1 MSARIGK
8 MRSEIY
14 MRKIIVEVGQKVYFD
29 PFADVH
35 NAYGV
40 DFLRGGNGGYRGFYQ
55 PQGRLVLRG
64 LRKAAYQLLFQR
76 DRKEGIP

>member
-1 MSARIGK
+1 
-8 MRSEIY
+8 

-40 DFLRGGNGGYRGFYQ
+40 DSLRGGNGGYRGFYQ
-55 PQGRLVLRG
+55 RKRPLVLRG
-64 LRKAAYQLLFQR
+64 LRKTAYQLLFQR

>member
-1 MSARIGK
+1 
-8 MRSEIY
+8 

-40 DFLRGGNGGYRGFYQ
+40 DSLRGGG
-55 PQGRLVLRG
+55 
-64 LRKAAYQLLFQR
+64 
-76 DRKEGIP
+76 

>member
-1 MSARIGK
+1 MRRIT
-8 MRSEIY
+8 
-14 MRKIIVEVGQKVYFD
+14 VELGQKVYFD

-40 DFLRGGNGGYRGFYQ
+40 EHLRGGNRGHRGFYQ
-55 PQGRLVLRG
+55 PQGPLVLRR
-64 LRKAAYQLLFQR
+64 LWQNAYQLLFQR

>member
-1 MSARIGK
+1 
-8 MRSEIY
+8 

-40 DFLRGGNGGYRGFYQ
+40 DFLRGGGNGGYRGFY
-55 PQGRLVLRG
+55 
-64 LRKAAYQLLFQR
+64 
-76 DRKEGIP
+76 

>member
-1 MSARIGK
+1 
-8 MRSEIY
+8 

-40 DFLRGGNGGYRGFYQ
+40 DFLRGGGNGGYCGFYQ
-55 PQGRLVLRG
+55 PQRPLVLRR

-76 DRKEGIP
+76 DRTEGIP

>member
-1 MSARIGK
+1 
-8 MRSEIY
+8 

-55 PQGRLVLRG
+55 RKRSLVLRG
-64 LRKAAYQLLFQR
+64 LRKTAYQLLFQR

>member
-1 MSARIGK
+1 
-8 MRSEIY
+8 

-40 DFLRGGNGGYRGFYQ
+40 DFLRGGNGGYCGLYQ
-55 PQGRLVLRG
+55 PQRPLVLRG
-64 LRKAAYQLLFQR
+64 LRKAAHQLLFQR

>member
-1 MSARIGK
+1 
-8 MRSEIY
+8 

-40 DFLRGGNGGYRGFYQ
+40 DFLRGGGNGGYRGFYQ
-55 PQGRLVLRG
+55 RKRSLVLRG
-64 LRKAAYQLLFQR
+64 LRKTAYQLLFQR